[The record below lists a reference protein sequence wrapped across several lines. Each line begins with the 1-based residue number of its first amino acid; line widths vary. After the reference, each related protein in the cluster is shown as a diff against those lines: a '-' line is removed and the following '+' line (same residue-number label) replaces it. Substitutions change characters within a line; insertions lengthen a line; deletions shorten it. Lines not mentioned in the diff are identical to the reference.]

1 MEERGS
7 YYYWHYA
14 QATNTS
20 KKSIRS
26 ILQLY
31 RLTTNLYLMTSI
43 LRKKWSST
51 CAGNCYCIFPC
62 ILWIHSLLKHRKSWK
77 CATCNTLSDTIA
89 IFIIFSVQWIRCLH
103 CRKLKELYVH
113 CRPSLLIVFT
123 APDLLLSYSVHTWT
137 ETVLNPTQS
146 TVMPWS
152 FKGQVAAAKV
162 KKGRENSMH
171 KLLDVKLTS
180 ARLHIFLP
188 NSINLSCAT
197 SKLSKCEFLSIK
209 LWFEKVLQNI
219 KK

>member
-51 CAGNCYCIFPC
+51 CAGNCYCIFLC

-103 CRKLKELYVH
+103 CRKTKGTL
-113 CRPSLLIVFT
+113 CSLQAIFADCIHSAGFVTFVFSSHLNR
-123 APDLLLSYSVHTWT
+123 DSIESNSV
-137 ETVLNPTQS
+137 
-146 TVMPWS
+146 
-152 FKGQVAAAKV
+152 
-162 KKGRENSMH
+162 NSH
-171 KLLDVKLTS
+171 ALV
-180 ARLHIFLP
+180 I
-188 NSINLSCAT
+188 
-197 SKLSKCEFLSIK
+197 
-209 LWFEKVLQNI
+209 
-219 KK
+219 